1 MAHKKRHI
9 SRLSMRSDVHQIL
22 VLSDKQFNQDT
33 SYLLNIMADDDKNDT
48 QDFYNQ
54 IKKFEQEMTSKI
66 ENFEEIMHSF
76 FNDFETSVEV

>member
-22 VLSDKQFNQDT
+22 VLSDKQFNQAT
-33 SYLLNIMADDDKNDT
+33 SYLLNIIDDDTNPT

-54 IKKFEQEMTSKI
+54 IKTFEQEMISKI
-66 ENFEEIMHSF
+66 EGFEGIMNSI
-76 FNDFETSVEV
+76 FNDFETSVQV